1 MFTTLVLR
9 SQAARSSLLS
19 PRLTCSIATS
29 VSRTISSSSR
39 RLLLPLSPPLP
50 LSLSLSGNSRSFSRS
65 AATQLGHSI
74 QSNPPNNALF
84 VGNLPWSVTM
94 EELQELFGEF
104 GEVESVR
111 IR

>member
-9 SQAARSSLLS
+9 SQAARSSLLA
-19 PRLTCSIATS
+19 PRLSCSIATS
-29 VSRTISSSSR
+29 VSRTILSRHQSSLLSR
-39 RLLLPLSPPLP
+39 PLS
-50 LSLSLSGNSRSFSRS
+50 LSLSLSGNHPRSFSCS
-65 AATQLGHSI
+65 AVTQLGHSI
-74 QSNPPNNALF
+74 QSNPPNNSLF

-94 EELQELFGEF
+94 EELKEVFGEF